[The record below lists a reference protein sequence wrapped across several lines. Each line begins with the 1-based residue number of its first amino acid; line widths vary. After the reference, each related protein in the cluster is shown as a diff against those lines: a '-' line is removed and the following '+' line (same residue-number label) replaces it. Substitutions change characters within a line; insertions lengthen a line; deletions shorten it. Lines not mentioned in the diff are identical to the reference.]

1 MGNFSQQ
8 VKDYLDKGISASKEA
23 IGKAGVVVQELGEL
37 GVLRYEL
44 EKLISQQKKKLREL
58 GAETYKAFSQE
69 KNEQISASQPPFDAI
84 LAELEKL
91 EQDIKKHRQNIAEKE
106 LLSKNKSTDS

>member
-44 EKLISQQKKKLREL
+44 EKLISQQKKK
-58 GAETYKAFSQE
+58 
-69 KNEQISASQPPFDAI
+69 AS
-84 LAELEKL
+84 
-91 EQDIKKHRQNIAEKE
+91 
-106 LLSKNKSTDS
+106 